1 MMTNIPMLCSFVEKI
16 SSQFE
21 ILKSFKNYFFVKFF
35 SWCQELLQ
43 SLRKAE
49 QENDSLNF
57 RNQQLTC
64 RLTLLQDDLQQLQV
78 VLIIC

>member
-1 MMTNIPMLCSFVEKI
+1 MFLIYFYMTPG
-16 SSQFE
+16 
-21 ILKSFKNYFFVKFF
+21 
-35 SWCQELLQ
+35 QELLQ

-64 RLTLLQDDLQQLQV
+64 RLTLLQDDLQQYQV
-78 VLIIC
+78 PSYWNNTLPVAIELFQLYFLI